1 MRRLI
6 ADPEFY
12 EKSERHGKENRLTN
26 DELVRLEMKCLAAT
40 GQLDNLHDFVTE
52 RKEDLLSLYDEI
64 EKKKAAGE
72 RFEES
77 EATRLFT
84 QLMRVIALAH
94 QHGVIHRQIHCA
106 EKDIVDENKLEQTI
120 YLTPAGSVRVFGWE
134 EAFAASQAQIEQ
146 GQVVSKEMVN
156 PSGYSSREL

>member
-1 MRRLI
+1 MRRLF

-26 DELVRLEMKCLAAT
+26 DELVRLEMKFLAVT

-52 RKEDLLSLYDEI
+52 RKEDLLSLFDII

-94 QHGVIHRQIHCA
+94 QHGGAMAPATRMEFLIFLKW
-106 EKDIVDENKLEQTI
+106 ENVD
-120 YLTPAGSVRVFGWE
+120 R
-134 EAFAASQAQIEQ
+134 
-146 GQVVSKEMVN
+146 
-156 PSGYSSREL
+156 SGC